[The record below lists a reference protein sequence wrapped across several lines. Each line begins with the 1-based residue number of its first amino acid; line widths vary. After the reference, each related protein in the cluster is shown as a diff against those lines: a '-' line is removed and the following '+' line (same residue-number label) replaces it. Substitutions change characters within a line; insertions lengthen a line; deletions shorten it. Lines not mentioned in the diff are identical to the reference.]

1 MDAILQSILDVAGVS
16 AVMVFDA
23 AGRLVAHRGHAIYDR
38 SLCEQLGGLLVKAI
52 DTIQL
57 QQDDWD
63 SISAQYG
70 DGKLLLRK
78 LACAGGNNH
87 TLAIVADANLN
98 ASFATVAI
106 RVASNKLRR
115 VLEGGAASSMLGS
128 APQPMAQQPHAA
140 SQSVI
145 PVHVAPPVV
154 ASPGD
159 SRPVLSQSGLSWS
172 KAPASA
178 SGTGSGSSI
187 GLSRISVADP
197 ASAAF
202 LTRCVKE
209 LARHV
214 GPMAKVYIEEAV
226 RRVSPDAP
234 FSLAS
239 AAKLG
244 EDLAGQIEDADDR
257 EQFRKA
263 LAKG

>member
-1 MDAILQSILDVAGVS
+1 MDTILQSILVVAGVS

-23 AGRLVAHRGHAIYDR
+23 TGRLVSLRGHSIYDR
-38 SLCEQLGGLLVKAI
+38 ALCEQLGGLLVKAI

-78 LACAGGNNH
+78 LVCAGGNNH

-106 RVASNKLRR
+106 RVAANKLRK
-115 VLEGGAASSMLGS
+115 VLEGGSASQLTPAPQPYAS
-128 APQPMAQQPHAA
+128 APQP
-140 SQSVI
+140 
-145 PVHVAPPVV
+145 VAPPNP
-154 ASPGD
+154 AAASSPGD
-159 SRPVLSQSGLSWS
+159 SRSALSNSGLSWS
-172 KAPASA
+172 R
-178 SGTGSGSSI
+178 TSSS

-197 ASAAF
+197 ASASF
-202 LTRCVKE
+202 LSRCCKE

-214 GPMAKVYIEEAV
+214 GPMAKVYLEEAV

-234 FSLAS
+234 FALAS
-239 AAKLG
+239 APKLC
-244 EDLAGQIEDADDR
+244 EDLSGQIEDADDR
-257 EQFRKA
+257 ELFRKA